1 MTRARALTLAAPV
14 ALPLMLLAL
23 WALAAAHIGSPLF
36 PGPGKVVM
44 AAVQNFGTI
53 LDQMGATL
61 RRVVIGFAIAAAT
74 MVPLGILLGRIR
86 LLGWLFEPVID
97 MLATLPPPAIVPL
110 VMLFAGTGDAAKVT
124 MIAFAAAIPI
134 LMNTFEASKVRN
146 VMNSLVARALH
157 LGPWETMLRIDLPAA
172 MPMILTGV
180 RMAVAAALL
189 VSVTSEILL
198 ATDGIGVF
206 LQRQQENFQI
216 AGGMAGI
223 LAIALTG
230 LAVNAAILR
239 IEKGLLF
246 WHYRNDGQNG

>member
-1 MTRARALTLAAPV
+1 MSATGTTPMRRWQGTLHRNNGLRIAG
-14 ALPLMLLAL
+14 LLAL
-23 WALAAAHIGSPLF
+23 PMTWL
-36 PGPGKVVM
+36 V
-44 AAVQNFGTI
+44 
-53 LDQMGATL
+53 
-61 RRVVIGFAIAAAT
+61 
-74 MVPLGILLGRIR
+74 LLY
-86 LLGWLFEPVID
+86 V
-97 MLATLPPPAIVPL
+97 VPL

-146 VMNSLVARALH
+146 AMNSLVARSLH
-157 LGPWETMLRIDLPAA
+157 LTRWETMLRVDLPAA
-172 MPMILTGV
+172 LPMILTGM
-180 RMAVAAALL
+180 RMAIAAALL

-216 AGGMAGI
+216 AAGLAGI

-230 LAVNAAILR
+230 LAVNTAILR

-246 WHYRNDGQNG
+246 WHYRNDGQS

>member
-1 MTRARALTLAAPV
+1 MRPARALTFAAPIF
-14 ALPLMLLAL
+14 LPLMLVGL
-23 WALAAAHIGSPLF
+23 WAIAATRLSSPLF
-36 PGPGKVVM
+36 PGPEKVAM
-44 AAVQNFGTI
+44 AAVQHFWTI
-53 LDQMGATL
+53 LDQMTATL
-61 RRVVIGFAIAAAT
+61 RRVVIGFAIAMAT

-86 LLGWLFEPVID
+86 LLGRLVEPVID

-146 VMNSLVARALH
+146 AMNSLVARALH
-157 LGPWETMLRIDLPAA
+157 LTRWETMLRIDLPAA

-216 AGGMAGI
+216 AAGLAGI

-230 LAVNAAILR
+230 LAVNSAILR

-246 WHYRNDGQNG
+246 WHYRDNGQT

>member
-1 MTRARALTLAAPV
+1 MTPARAAAFAAPF
-14 ALPLMLLAL
+14 ALPLALLAL
-23 WALAAAHIGSPLF
+23 WALAAAQIASPLF
-36 PGPGKVVM
+36 PGPGKVAM
-44 AAVQNFGTI
+44 AAVQNFWII

-61 RRVVIGFAIAAAT
+61 RRVLIGFVLAAAT

-146 VMNSLVARALH
+146 AMTSLVARSLH
-157 LGPWETMLRIDLPAA
+157 LNRWETMLRVDLPAA
-172 MPMILTGV
+172 TPMILTGV

-216 AGGMAGI
+216 AAGLAGI

-230 LAVNAAILR
+230 LAVNTAILR
-239 IEKGLLF
+239 IEKGVLF
-246 WHYRNDGQNG
+246 WHYRNDGQS

>member
-1 MTRARALTLAAPV
+1 MTLSRALTWAAPV
-14 ALPLMLLAL
+14 LLPLIVVAL
-23 WALAAAHIGSPLF
+23 WALTAANIASPLF
-36 PGPGKVVM
+36 PGPGKVLV
-44 AAVQNFGTI
+44 AAVQNFWTI
-53 LDQMGATL
+53 LDQLSATL

-74 MVPLGILLGRIR
+74 MVPLGILLGRVR

-146 VMNSLVARALH
+146 AMASLVARALH
-157 LGPWETMLRIDLPAA
+157 LNRWETMLWVDLPAA
-172 MPMILTGV
+172 LPMILTGA

-223 LAIALTG
+223 LAIVLTG
-230 LAVNAAILR
+230 LAVNTAILR
-239 IEKGLLF
+239 IEKALLF
-246 WHYRNDGQNG
+246 WHYRNEEQS

>member
-1 MTRARALTLAAPV
+1 MTPARTVTWAAP
-14 ALPLMLLAL
+14 AILPLIVVAPS
-23 WALAAAHIGSPLF
+23 AVAAAHLASPLF
-36 PGPGKVVM
+36 PGPGKVLM
-44 AAVQNFGTI
+44 AAGQNFWII

-61 RRVVIGFAIAAAT
+61 RRVLIGFAIAAAT

-97 MLATLPPPAIVPL
+97 MLATLPPPAVVPL

-146 VMNSLVARALH
+146 AMNSLVARSLH
-157 LGPWETMLRIDLPAA
+157 LTRWETMLRVDLPAA
-172 MPMILTGV
+172 MPMILTGM
-180 RMAVAAALL
+180 RMAIAAALL

-216 AGGMAGI
+216 AAGLAGI

-230 LAVNAAILR
+230 LAVNTAILR

-246 WHYRNDGQNG
+246 WHYRNDGQS